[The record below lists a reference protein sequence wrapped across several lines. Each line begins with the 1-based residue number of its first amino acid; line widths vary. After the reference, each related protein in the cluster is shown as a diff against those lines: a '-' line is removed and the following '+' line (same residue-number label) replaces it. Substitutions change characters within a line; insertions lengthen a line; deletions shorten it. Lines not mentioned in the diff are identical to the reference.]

1 MRSPNSRNVKIIP
14 SLLALLFVSHLYT
27 TESTTNGNESDSTF
41 QDSLESGGLGPE
53 MVVIRGGTF
62 QMGCLEDE
70 DCRDEELPVREV
82 SVAKFAMG
90 KYEVTFA
97 EYDKFAKA
105 TERRL
110 PDDFGWGRD
119 DQPVIN
125 VSWNDAKA
133 YVDWLSQETGE
144 QYRLPSEAEW
154 EYTARA
160 GSKTTFSFGNDVAK
174 LCEYSNHAD
183 SSTEFEWSNTSCSDD
198 VASQPATVGSFNAN
212 SWGVHDMHGNV
223 WEWVED
229 CWHQDYTKAPSD
241 GSPRTSDNC
250 TDRVVRSGS
259 FTSDVRMVSSSF
271 RLYTSA
277 DYPGSIYGFRVAK
290 TLVETP

>member
-1 MRSPNSRNVKIIP
+1 
-14 SLLALLFVSHLYT
+14 
-27 TESTTNGNESDSTF
+27 
-41 QDSLESGGLGPE
+41 
-53 MVVIRGGTF
+53 MVVISTGTF
-62 QMGCLEDE
+62 QMGCLEEE

-105 TERRL
+105 TERR
-110 PDDFGWGRD
+110 PPNDFGWGRD

-144 QYRLPSEAEW
+144 HYRLPSEAEW
-154 EYTARA
+154 EYAARA
-160 GSKTTFSFGNDVAK
+160 GSKTTFSFGKDVAE

-183 SSTEFEWSNTSCSDD
+183 SSTKYSWSNASCSDD
-198 VASQPATVGSFNAN
+198 VAAQPATVGNYKAN
-212 SWGVHDMHGNV
+212 SWGLHDMHGNV

-229 CWHQDYTKAPSD
+229 CWHKDYTKAPSD
-241 GSPRTSDNC
+241 SRARTSDDC
-250 TDRVVRSGS
+250 TDRVIRSGS
-259 FTSDVRMVSSSF
+259 FQSDTRMVSSSF
-271 RLYTSA
+271 RLNTQS
-277 DYPGSIYGFRVAK
+277 DYPGHIYGFRVAK